1 MSVSIFDMV
10 KYNPLKNIHKLK
22 SANDDELI
30 QSLFKWV
37 CNVQFKAI
45 LVVTSAV
52 INLKHR

>member
-22 SANDDELI
+22 SASDEELI